1 MHLKSLEKK
10 LLKIIFESKNPM
22 TVLKIKKCKPFK
34 NISINKINTALNALK
49 KQSLVQSRNKEFYLN
64 KENLYL
70 KFGIV
75 IKVFET
81 FGIVKDENN
90 NEIFIPGKYMLNILP
105 GDKVLVKLFEDF
117 DEGSPEGEVLAL
129 KVQKI

>member
-34 NISINKINTALNALK
+34 HTSINKINMALNFLK
-49 KQSLVQSRNKEFYLN
+49 KQSLVKSKNKEFYLC
-64 KENLYL
+64 KENSYL

-75 IKVFET
+75 IKVF
-81 FGIVKDENN
+81 
-90 NEIFIPGKYMLNILP
+90 
-105 GDKVLVKLFEDF
+105 
-117 DEGSPEGEVLAL
+117 
-129 KVQKI
+129 